1 MEGGSG
7 TESEPETMPE
17 ALPLRLEAGTQ
28 NAAGIAGLLAGVRF
42 VLEHGV
48 DKIRQHEMALTTLL
62 IDTLGDAPGLKVLGP
77 TDLSQRT
84 AVVSVIIEGY
94 VPDQLAAV
102 LDQVFDIATR
112 AGLHCAPQAH
122 RTAGTLESGALR
134 FSPGYFNTADEIRE
148 AAGTLASI
156 L

>member
-1 MEGGSG
+1 
-7 TESEPETMPE
+7 MPE

-42 VLEHGV
+42 VLEQGIEQ
-48 DKIRQHEMALTTLL
+48 IRQHEMALTALL
-62 IDTLGDAPGLKVLGP
+62 IDALREAPGLIVIGP
-77 TDLSQRT
+77 PDLSQRT
-84 AVVSVIIEGY
+84 AIASVTVEGY

-122 RTAGTLESGALR
+122 RTAGTLETGALR
-134 FSPGYFNTADEIRE
+134 FSPGYFTTADEINE
-148 AAGTLASI
+148 AAAALLSI